1 MKFSDYDLRQLNEE
15 VINSLSSLD
24 AIKNLAN
31 RLLIDLKV
39 SRERLN
45 QNSQNSSM
53 PPGSELPWD
62 KSSAHNNDNAVDESS
77 EGDKPEPV
85 TEDDALKMAQ
95 LTDGNEIS
103 DDDLPVQDENSSAAA
118 NLQETITVKPAC
130 KPGKQLGAKG
140 FGRSQKIPVHRHK
153 DHQPTECVCCNRTF
167 SKAEIESSKAY
178 TAFDSLGIEWG
189 NPERLGITVVN
200 TRHT

>member
-15 VINSLSSLD
+15 VINSLSLD

-62 KSSAHNNDNAVDESS
+62 KSSAHSNDDAANESS

-85 TEDDALKMAQ
+85 TEEDALKKALQ
-95 LTDGNEIS
+95 ADSNEIS
-103 DDDLPVQDENSSAAA
+103 DDDLPVQDENSSVP
-118 NLQETITVKPAC
+118 NSYNKC
-130 KPGKQLGAKG
+130 
-140 FGRSQKIPVHRHK
+140 
-153 DHQPTECVCCNRTF
+153 
-167 SKAEIESSKAY
+167 
-178 TAFDSLGIEWG
+178 TA
-189 NPERLGITVVN
+189 T
-200 TRHT
+200 